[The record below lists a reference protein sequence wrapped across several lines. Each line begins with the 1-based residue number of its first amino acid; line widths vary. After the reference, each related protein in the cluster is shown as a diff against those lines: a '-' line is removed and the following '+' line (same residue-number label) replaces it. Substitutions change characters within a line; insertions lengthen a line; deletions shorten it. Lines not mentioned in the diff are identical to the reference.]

1 MFYLYPMAELSLQEA
16 LQQFL
21 LKSKMKEK
29 VQALEIK
36 DVWEELMGKTIASYT
51 ENIQLINQQLIITT
65 PVAALKNELIYQKEK
80 IRNRVNERFNYHAVK
95 EVIIR

>member
-1 MFYLYPMAELSLQEA
+1 MFYLYPMAELSLQDA

-51 ENIQLINQQLIITT
+51 ENIQLINQQLIITS

>member
-1 MFYLYPMAELSLQEA
+1 MAEISLQEA

-36 DVWEELMGKTIASYT
+36 DVWAELMGKTIAEYT

-65 PVAALKNELIYQKEK
+65 HVAALKNELLYQKEK

>member
-1 MFYLYPMAELSLQEA
+1 MAEISLQDA

-21 LKSKMKEK
+21 LKSKIKEK

-65 PVAALKNELIYQKEK
+65 HIAALKNELIFQKEK
-80 IRNRVNERFNYHAVK
+80 IINRVNERFNYFAVK

>member
-1 MFYLYPMAELSLQEA
+1 MAQVSLADA
-16 LQQFL
+16 LRAFL
-21 LKSKMKEK
+21 QKSRMSER

-65 PVAALKNELIYQKEK
+65 HMAPLKQELLFQKEK
-80 IRNRVNERFNYHAVK
+80 IRNRVNERFQSHAVK

>member
-1 MFYLYPMAELSLQEA
+1 MAEISLQEA

-51 ENIQLINQQLIITT
+51 DNIQLINQQLIISTHI
-65 PVAALKNELIYQKEK
+65 AALKNELIFQKEK